1 MGKFVLAYTG
11 GAMEQSPE
19 AQQQAMAAWGAW
31 FGQLGDAVVDAG
43 APFGASESVGGGS
56 LGLTGYSIIAAGDLA
71 SAVELTRS
79 CPVLSNGGAVDVYET
94 IPVEM

>member
-43 APFGASESVGGGS
+43 APFGASESVAAVRWGS
-56 LGLTGYSIIAAGDLA
+56 PAI
-71 SAVELTRS
+71 RS
-79 CPVLSNGGAVDVYET
+79 SRRATLRPRLS
-94 IPVEM
+94 